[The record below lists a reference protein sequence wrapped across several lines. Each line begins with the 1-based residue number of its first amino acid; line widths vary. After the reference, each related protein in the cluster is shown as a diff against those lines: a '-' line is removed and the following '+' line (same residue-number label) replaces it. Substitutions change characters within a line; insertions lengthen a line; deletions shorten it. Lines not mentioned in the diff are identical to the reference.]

1 VRFALAVRGH
11 NLPRRFIG
19 KRRGDRA
26 EDAAKKAK
34 NPMSDRAY
42 PCQRGPRAIRVDA
55 RRIAALL
62 LCAIFAVAAGRTH
75 AALYKWIDE
84 HGVVHYSDKLTLDAV
99 NRANS
104 ELSRQ
109 GITLH
114 KTEQARPLAQRVA
127 KTGDNDEQK
136 LREAERER
144 VLAMRRDRALVESYA
159 NEAEIDLAKSRAL
172 STIDA
177 QLQSAHAF
185 VAQMSK
191 RRQELEDK
199 KPTFAPRPVPGA
211 IVREIETI
219 DAEVARQNELIAAKQ
234 KESAGVAA
242 RYDAD
247 RQRFHELRAGSTGGV
262 VTSSDGRFAAS
273 QPVAMELTSAR

>member
-1 VRFALAVRGH
+1 
-11 NLPRRFIG
+11 
-19 KRRGDRA
+19 
-26 EDAAKKAK
+26 
-34 NPMSDRAY
+34 MSDRPY
-42 PCQRGPRAIRVDA
+42 PFQRGPRAIRVDA

-62 LCAIFAVAAGRTH
+62 LCAIVAAAAGRAH
-75 AALYKWIDE
+75 AALYKWTDE
-84 HGVVHYSDKLTLDAV
+84 HGIVHYSDKLPVEAV

-109 GITLH
+109 AITLH
-114 KTEQARPLAQRVA
+114 KTEQARPVAQRVA
-127 KTGDNDEQK
+127 KSGDDDEQK

-144 VLAMRRDRALVESYA
+144 VLAMRRDRALIESYA
-159 NEAEIDLAKSRAL
+159 NEAEIDLAKSRAVA
-172 STIDA
+172 TIDG

-247 RQRFHELRAGSTGGV
+247 KQRFRELRAGSGGGV
-262 VTSSDGRFAAS
+262 VTSSDGRFAAN
-273 QPVAMELTSAR
+273 QPVGMELTSAR

>member
-1 VRFALAVRGH
+1 
-11 NLPRRFIG
+11 
-19 KRRGDRA
+19 
-26 EDAAKKAK
+26 
-34 NPMSDRAY
+34 MSDRPY
-42 PCQRGPRAIRVDA
+42 PFQRGPRAIRVDA

-62 LCAIFAVAAGRTH
+62 LCAIVAAAAGRAH
-75 AALYKWIDE
+75 AALYKWTDE
-84 HGVVHYSDKLTLDAV
+84 HGIVHYSDKLPVEAV

-109 GITLH
+109 AITLH
-114 KTEQARPLAQRVA
+114 KTEQARPAAQRVA
-127 KTGDNDEQK
+127 KSGDNDEQK

-144 VLAMRRDRALVESYA
+144 VLAMRRDRALIESYA
-159 NEAEIDLAKSRAL
+159 NEAEIDLAKSRAMA
-172 STIDA
+172 TIDG

-247 RQRFHELRAGSTGGV
+247 KQRFRELRAGSGGGV
-262 VTSSDGRFAAS
+262 VTSSDGRFAAN
-273 QPVAMELTSAR
+273 QPVGMELTSAR